1 MSTYIGSM
9 VGVRFQ
15 GSMLG
20 IAFSSKPSTKLN
32 QEGFT
37 VDDEED
43 AAGILD
49 SSIMCKHFVKNSTT
63 ICSICFAG
71 SAIVA
76 AAGFEPAT
84 SRKEQKR
91 FKKNPNPYGC
101 RISTDSATDG
111 TTNAAITCSM
121 SALRPTL
128 QESNLQPVTTEKIN
142 KRREPIPT
150 HSLRKLIFPQ
160 LSSVRSW

>member
-1 MSTYIGSM
+1 
-9 VGVRFQ
+9 
-15 GSMLG
+15 MLG

-49 SSIMCKHFVKNSTT
+49 SSIICKHFVKNSTT

-91 FKKNPNPYGC
+91 FKK
-101 RISTDSATDG
+101 TQ
-111 TTNAAITCSM
+111 
-121 SALRPTL
+121 TL
-128 QESNLQPVTTEKIN
+128 TGAEFQQTLPRTEQ
-142 KRREPIPT
+142 RT
-150 HSLRKLIFPQ
+150 PQ
-160 LSSVRSW
+160 